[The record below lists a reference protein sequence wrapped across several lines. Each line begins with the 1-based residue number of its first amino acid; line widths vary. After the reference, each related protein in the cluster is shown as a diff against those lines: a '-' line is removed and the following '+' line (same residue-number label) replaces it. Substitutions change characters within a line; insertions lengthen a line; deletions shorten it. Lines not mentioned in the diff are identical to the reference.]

1 MRPHVPAE
9 SAPLGLTVGIAT
21 RDRPGPLARLLA
33 SLRPLAGE
41 LERVIVVDDGSSV
54 DVRPALEA
62 AGPEL
67 GPRVTLVQPGAIGMA
82 AARNLVAELAATPYV
97 LNLDDDVVIP
107 GRAPLAEAVRVM
119 DGDAKVGAVAFAQ
132 ADAAG
137 NAWPEGTQAARAD
150 YPCLA
155 RTFIGFA
162 HLLRRD
168 TYLALGGL
176 RATLGI
182 YGEEREFCLRLMD
195 AGFHVVYLPHALVP
209 HLVDPSG
216 RDMRRYLRLTTRND
230 ALAAVQTDPLALLPL
245 TFAMRLLRYF
255 PMRRGWAVDDP
266 GGFVRVVREV
276 AALLP
281 AAWRE
286 RTPVRLSTLARW
298 RAIGRT
304 PPPYPAP
311 EA

>member
-1 MRPHVPAE
+1 M
-9 SAPLGLTVGIAT
+9 SDAPLGLTVGVAT

-33 SLRPLAGE
+33 SLRPLAAD
-41 LERVIVVDDGSSV
+41 LERVIVVDDGSTQ
-54 DVRPALEA
+54 DVRPALGA

-82 AARNLVAELAATPYV
+82 AARNRIAELAATPYV

-107 GRAPLAEAVRVM
+107 GRAPLVAAVRVM
-119 DGDAKVGAVAFAQ
+119 DADPRVGAVAFAQ

-137 NAWPEGTQAARAD
+137 NAWPAGTQAARAD

-168 TYLALGGL
+168 VYLALGGL

-195 AGFHVVYLPHALVP
+195 AGYHVVYLPHALVP

-230 ALAAVQTDPLALLPL
+230 ALAAVQTDPLPLLPV
-245 TFAMRLLRYF
+245 TFALRLLRYF
-255 PMRRGWAVDDP
+255 PMRRGWGVDDP
-266 GGFVRVVREV
+266 GGFLRVAKEV
-276 AALLP
+276 AGLLP

-286 RTPVRLSTLARW
+286 RTPVRLRTLARW
-298 RAIGRT
+298 RRIGRN

-311 EA
+311 DAGGEG